1 MSIEHIG
8 ASGFEDRE
16 QSDNHLDGPFDTES
30 HKSVRADPELAQ
42 VMSQL
47 VGAAIQFSIGQLLVF
62 KDHCDGGWS
71 SLDLS
76 FEQMDGMHLS
86 WG

>member
-1 MSIEHIG
+1 
-8 ASGFEDRE
+8 
-16 QSDNHLDGPFDTES
+16 
-30 HKSVRADPELAQ
+30 
-42 VMSQL
+42 MSQL

-76 FEQMDGMHLS
+76 FEQMMDALVLGIVGLRVIPLDQQLMS
-86 WG
+86 SPTR